1 MKLAINGGK
10 PVRKR
15 PFPKWPPYDKSEEK
29 YLLDAFYSH
38 NWGGFP
44 SPNRYA
50 RLFAEKFA
58 KYHGAKYGICA
69 ANGTVTLEV
78 ALRAA
83 GIKAGDEVIV
93 PALTWTATA
102 LAAVY
107 INAIPVFA
115 DIDPETYC
123 IDPEDIE
130 RKITKR
136 TKAIIPVHLG
146 SNIADMDRIME
157 IARRNN
163 LIVIEDCAHAHGG
176 FYKNRG
182 VGSIGHFGSFSFQTS
197 KLMTAGEGG
206 IILTSNKEYAERC
219 HSLVNCGR
227 KEKGYDSF
235 EGYMTGFNYR
245 LSELQAAVLLG
256 QMTRLNKETRYREKM
271 ANYLTSKL
279 AGMPGILMLK
289 RDKNI
294 TRLPVYEY
302 LFRFNEEDWYGVTR
316 DDFVSALNAEG
327 IPCEGD
333 FYIPLYQNP
342 LVWVSYEDYP
352 MIKRIY
358 GKNIL
363 NSRRFICPV
372 AEYVAYHE
380 SVWLHTSLFMG
391 NKSDVDD
398 IIRAIEKIR
407 ENIAE
412 LRDSKNIKIKSRWR
426 KR

>member
-1 MKLAINGGK
+1 MRLAINGGR
-10 PVRKR
+10 PIRKR
-15 PFPKWPPYDKSEEK
+15 PFPKWPHYDKSEER
-29 YLLDAFYSH
+29 YLLDAFHSH

-44 SPNRYA
+44 SPNKYA

-58 KYHGAKYGICA
+58 SYHGAKYGICA

-83 GIKAGDEVIV
+83 GVTAGDEVIV

-123 IDPEDIE
+123 IDPDDIE

-146 SNIADMDRIME
+146 SNIADMDRIMQ
-157 IARRNN
+157 IARRYK

-176 FYKNRG
+176 FYNNKG
-182 VGSIGHFGSFSFQTS
+182 VGSIGDFGSFSFQTS

-219 HSLVNCGR
+219 HSLINCGR

-235 EGYMTGFNYR
+235 KGYMTGWNYR
-245 LSELQAAVLLG
+245 ISDLQAAVLLG
-256 QMTRLNKETRYREKM
+256 QMTRLEKETIHREKM
-271 ANYLTSKL
+271 ANYLSERL
-279 AGMPGILMLK
+279 SGVPGILLLK
-289 RDKNI
+289 RDKKI
-294 TRLPVYEY
+294 TRLPMYEY
-302 LFRFNEEDWYGVTR
+302 LFRFIEEDWYGVTR
-316 DDFVSALNAEG
+316 DAFVSALSAEG

-342 LVWVSYEDYP
+342 LVWVSSKDYP
-352 MIKRIY
+352 MIRRVY
-358 GKNIL
+358 GDNIF
-363 NSRRFICPV
+363 NSRKFICPV
-372 AEYVAYHE
+372 SEYVAYHE
-380 SVWLHTSLFMG
+380 SVWLHASLFMG
-391 NKSDVDD
+391 SKSDIDD
-398 IIRAIEKIR
+398 IADAIEKIR
-407 ENIAE
+407 ENITE
-412 LRDSKNIKIKSRWR
+412 LRDSKNIKVRSRWR
-426 KR
+426 K